1 MADISQYLQD
11 ILDAVYGEEVRNSI
25 HDAIKLINDVGEVV
39 LSTGTA
45 VTGPT
50 SSSTGFF
57 TDSLYLNTSTFELW
71 KCVGTDSWTSQGTLK
86 GTPGE
91 PGDDGVGIV
100 SIAKTQ
106 TVGLVDTYTI
116 TYSDA
121 STSTFLVT
129 NGENG
134 ADGNAWYRGTQING
148 MRTNPTVFANSGIA
162 LARPNDFYLNPTE
175 GAIYYC
181 VTGGDAATATWSYDF
196 TMTGGGTAVS
206 VLDDLNDVDIDALTV
221 ADNDALVQDNGNWV
235 NMPLSDVAFSGSY
248 TDLDDKPTIPA
259 AQVNADWNASGTVAE
274 ILNKPTIPSVNDA
287 TLTIQQN
294 GTTKGTF
301 TANSNTDAT
310 ANIVTDSWTSA
321 SVVASDGTVTFSGLD
336 DTQGWGFEPFIYV
349 DGNSVEL
356 NPTAQIQTLSGA
368 GTANMSIIYETTAD
382 QGASVKLRIIK

>member
-91 PGDDGVGIV
+91 PGNDGVGIV

-336 DTQGWGFEPFIYV
+336 DTQGWAYEPYFYV

-356 NPTAQIQTLSGA
+356 NPTAQIQTISGA

-382 QGASVKLRIIK
+382 HGSSAQLRIIK